1 VNEKKEVIKHSAAI
15 QIENNITLLQR
26 RTWNALLYNAYNELN
41 SKEVHSISVPELARL
56 IGYDSHDME
65 YLKEASLAMLRC
77 IVQYNVLGKDG
88 KNVWGAT
95 ALLAQVKIENGLF
108 LYAYS
113 PDLRERL
120 HNPAMYA
127 RLDLNMQK
135 RFDSKHA
142 LALWELCTDYLG
154 TGRDYGETP
163 FISIMDF
170 RKLMG
175 IPQGQY
181 ARFKDLSLYVIKE
194 PVTEINDVSDF
205 CVSIDYQRQ
214 GRKVTALK
222 FKIRRVVRLPGA
234 LTGQGSLFPGLE
246 DMPVVVKELKEAGLS
261 SNDAWDIW
269 QQGFHCVEEAAR
281 PPDPGE
287 AADTTFAQYVREKV
301 HLLKRRRASGK
312 VENGTGFLL
321 EAIRRNYANPE
332 FDHELKRRAAVEAGK
347 ASKER
352 EKQVQTLEARKAEI
366 EKARDEAL
374 DDMFRQIAMESPEV
388 LETAL
393 SGIFAESPFYRQRYE
408 HDKSALENYQAS
420 RILKVAFNPYLER
433 HAPERVQ
440 AVKERYITQIA
451 AVEERI
457 AAFQLG

>member
-1 VNEKKEVIKHSAAI
+1 
-15 QIENNITLLQR
+15 
-26 RTWNALLYNAYNELN
+26 
-41 SKEVHSISVPELARL
+41 
-56 IGYDSHDME
+56 
-65 YLKEASLAMLRC
+65 
-77 IVQYNVLGKDG
+77 
-88 KNVWGAT
+88 
-95 ALLAQVKIENGLF
+95 
-108 LYAYS
+108 
-113 PDLRERL
+113 
-120 HNPAMYA
+120 
-127 RLDLNMQK
+127 
-135 RFDSKHA
+135 

-269 QQGFHCVEEAAR
+269 QQGFHFVEEAAR
-281 PPDPGE
+281 PTDPGE

-332 FDHELKRRAAVEAGK
+332 FDHELKRQAAVEAGK

-457 AAFQLG
+457 AALQPG